1 MFLDT
6 LESMEYARARVCL
19 YTIVHIHNMH
29 MYILVAYTHLDM
41 EQPLPPP
48 LVAIDLRGRQNSIN
62 FTVPTLSTA
71 TVKIILIPA
80 LACRYSCCFAT

>member
-19 YTIVHIHNMH
+19 YTIVH
-29 MYILVAYTHLDM
+29 MYILVAYTHPDM

-48 LVAIDLRGRQNSIN
+48 PVAIDLQGRQNSIN

-71 TVKIILIPA
+71 TVKLILIPV
-80 LACRYSCCFAT
+80 LACMHSCCLAT